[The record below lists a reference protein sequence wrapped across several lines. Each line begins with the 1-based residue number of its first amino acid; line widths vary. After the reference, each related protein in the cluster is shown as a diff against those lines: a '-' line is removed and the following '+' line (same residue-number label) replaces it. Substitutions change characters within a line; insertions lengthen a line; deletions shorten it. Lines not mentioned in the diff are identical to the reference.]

1 MTTEP
6 GRLRIAVTSTPFFGR
21 TVHADCLT
29 ALADTAALLESMG
42 HTLSTGGILL
52 GNSQSIMRRNGALL
66 GVSDT
71 RRPGGAVATV
81 EEIRALDQS
90 RRRWR

>member
-1 MTTEP
+1 MKTLRWGMIGCGDVTERKSGP
-6 GRLRIAVTSTPFFGR
+6 GFSKAAHAQLVAV
-21 TVHADCLT
+21 
-29 ALADTAALLESMG
+29 
-42 HTLSTGGILL
+42 
-52 GNSQSIMRRNGALL
+52 MRRNGALL